1 MCRKGKQMS
10 TLYFKNPVFKTGRN
24 ITCRRGI
31 KWDTLAKEN
40 VLVVDTDDPIRED
53 GVTKVIHVVDIETRV
68 FKFSDLRDEDIA
80 DEHDPICRTVPGLLK
95 VMQATYDNFDER
107 EIVTLCAFDVK
118 AG

>member
-1 MCRKGKQMS
+1 MS

-31 KWDTLAKEN
+31 KWDTLSKEN
-40 VLVVDTDDPIRED
+40 VLVVDTADPIRED
-53 GVTKVIHVVDIETRV
+53 GQTKVLHVVDIETRV
-68 FKFSDLRDEDIA
+68 FKFSDLVDADVT
-80 DEHDPICRTVPGLLK
+80 DEHDPICQTVSGLFK

-107 EIVTLCAFDVK
+107 ELVTLCAFDVE